1 MLDTNIFL
9 EREKVSRLMIRYS
22 VPLIISLLVAALYN
36 IVDQI
41 FIANADYL
49 GSNGNAANNVVFPMT
64 VIALAFTLM
73 IGDGV
78 CAFVS
83 MSLGAGNQNQAGNSA
98 GSAALLSS
106 SVGVIIACVY
116 WVYREE
122 FVGVFGGRV
131 NDETFRLAVEYFSW
145 IIPGIP
151 FYVFG
156 QVMNPLISADG
167 SPNYVM
173 FSTLMGAG
181 INIILDPVFIFVFH
195 WGMKGAA
202 IATVMG
208 QIFTAMMS
216 LRYISSKMKA
226 INFSRSNL
234 HFYPSLMK
242 RYIPLGMC
250 SFLSQIALVISV
262 ASVN

>member
-1 MLDTNIFL
+1 MNQNANIFL
-9 EREKVSRLMIRYS
+9 EREPVGKLMIRYA
-22 VPLIISLLVAALYN
+22 VPLIVSLLVAALYN

-73 IGDGV
+73 IGDGA

-83 MSLGAGNQNQAGNSA
+83 MSLGARESKQAGDTV

-106 SVGVIIACVY
+106 TCGVIIAIVY
-116 WVYREE
+116 YIFREE
-122 FVGVFGGRV
+122 LVTFFGGRV
-131 NDETFRLAVEYFSW
+131 NEETYRLALEYFTY

-156 QVMNPLISADG
+156 QAMNPVISADG

-173 FSTLMGAG
+173 FSTLIGAG
-181 INIILDPVFIFVFH
+181 INIVLDPLFIFGF
-195 WGMKGAA
+195 
-202 IATVMG
+202 IA
-208 QIFTAMMS
+208 
-216 LRYISSKMKA
+216 
-226 INFSRSNL
+226 
-234 HFYPSLMK
+234 PS
-242 RYIPLGMC
+242 
-250 SFLSQIALVISV
+250 
-262 ASVN
+262 